1 MVIRS
6 IIGRAFSHNM
16 LKGGEMMIRNLIRG
30 IITLLLGALGFYLD
44 YLFLRL
50 NLLQSLGLNLSPIW
64 TYTIMIVLFAI
75 IGFLIAPA
83 SIRSF
88 LSLMR
93 WLDSRLTRVPTHD
106 LMSGAVGG
114 IIGLIISSLFS
125 NSFVIVPFFGPIL
138 AVLLSLFLGYL
149 GLTIGMKRKEDV
161 LSFLNFIPRFRDR
174 GDKTEKAE
182 KAEKDKEGKS
192 DIFPEPVNYKILDT
206 SVIIDGRIA
215 DIVKTDFLEGVLLI
229 PSFILEELRHIADSS
244 DLLKR
249 NRGRRGLD
257 ILNQISKETAIKVHI
272 HEQDFEDIN
281 EVDSKLVRLG
291 QILES
296 PLLTNDY
303 NLNKVAELQGVKVL
317 NINELANALKPIVL
331 PGEEMLVQVM
341 KEGKEPGQGVAYLD
355 DGTMIVVDSGRR
367 YMGQTVSVLVTSV
380 LQTAAGRMIFAKP
393 KSSLEKKPMGLRS
406 VDEVNAIG

>member
-1 MVIRS
+1 
-6 IIGRAFSHNM
+6 
-16 LKGGEMMIRNLIRG
+16 MMIRNLIRG
-30 IITLLLGALGFYLD
+30 IITLLSGALGFYLD
-44 YLFLRL
+44 YLLLRL
-50 NLLQSLGLNLSPIW
+50 DLLQSLGLNLSPIW
-64 TYTIMIVLFAI
+64 TYATMIVLFAI
-75 IGFLIAPA
+75 IGFLVAPI

-93 WLDSRLTRVPTHD
+93 WMDSRLTRVPTHD
-106 LMSGAVGG
+106 LMGGAVGG

-125 NSFVIVPFFGPIL
+125 NSFVGIPFFGPLL
-138 AVLLSLFLGYL
+138 AILLSMFLGYL

-161 LSFLNFIPRFRDR
+161 LGFLNFIPRFRDR
-174 GDKTEKAE
+174 GDKTDKTD
-182 KAEKDKEGKS
+182 KQKEGKS
-192 DIFPEPVNYKILDT
+192 ESPLEPVNYKILDT

-215 DIVKTDFLEGVLLI
+215 DIVKTGFLEGILLI
-229 PSFILEELRHIADSS
+229 PSFVLEELRHIADSS

-257 ILNQISKETAIKVHI
+257 ILNQISKETAITVHI

-291 QILES
+291 QVLNS

-393 KSSLEKKPMGLRS
+393 KSSLEKKQMGLRS
-406 VDEVNAIG
+406 IDEVNAIG

>member
-1 MVIRS
+1 
-6 IIGRAFSHNM
+6 
-16 LKGGEMMIRNLIRG
+16 MMIRNLIRG
-30 IITLLLGALGFYLD
+30 IITLLVGALGFYLS
-44 YLFLRL
+44 YLFLSL
-50 NLLQSLGLNLSPIW
+50 NLLQSLGYNISPVW
-64 TYTIMIVLFAI
+64 TYAVTVVLFAI
-75 IGFLIAPA
+75 IGFLVAPV

-88 LSLMR
+88 LSLMG
-93 WLDSRLTRVPTHD
+93 WIDARLTQVPTHD

-114 IIGLIISSLFS
+114 IIGLIISTLFS
-125 NSFVIVPFFGPIL
+125 NSFVNIPFFGPLL
-138 AVLLSLFLGYL
+138 AVLLSIFLGYL

-161 LSFLNFIPRFRDR
+161 LGLLSFFPKFR
-174 GDKTEKAE
+174 GDKTDKA
-182 KAEKDKEGKS
+182 DKTRGSKGDHPLEQ
-192 DIFPEPVNYKILDT
+192 VNYKILDT

-215 DIVKTDFLEGVLLI
+215 DIVKTGFVEGILLI
-229 PSFILEELRHIADSS
+229 PSFVLEELRHIADSS

-272 HEQDFEDIN
+272 HEQDFDDIN

-291 QILES
+291 QVLGS

-355 DGTMIVVDSGRR
+355 DGTMIVVDTGRR
-367 YMGQTVSVLVTSV
+367 FMGQNVTVLVTSV

-393 KSSLEKKPMGLRS
+393 KSVLEKKPMGLRTI
-406 VDEVNAIG
+406 DEVNAIG

>member
-1 MVIRS
+1 MI
-6 IIGRAFSHNM
+6 
-16 LKGGEMMIRNLIRG
+16 KGGEMMIRNLIRG
-30 IITLLLGALGFYLD
+30 IITLLFGALGFYLD
-44 YLFLRL
+44 YLLLQL
-50 NLLQSLGLNLSPIW
+50 NLLKSLGWSFSPIW
-64 TYTIMIVLFAI
+64 TYVAMIVLFACL
-75 IGFLIAPA
+75 GFIIAPVC
-83 SIRSF
+83 IRSV
-88 LSLMR
+88 LRLMR
-93 WLDSRLTRVPTHD
+93 WMDSRLTRVPTHD
-106 LMSGAVGG
+106 LMGGAIGG

-125 NSFVIVPFFGPIL
+125 NSFISITFFGPLL

-161 LSFLNFIPRFRDR
+161 LGFLNFIPRFRDR
-174 GDKTEKAE
+174 GDKQQKEVKA
-182 KAEKDKEGKS
+182 GQHS
-192 DIFPEPVNYKILDT
+192 DTGESLDQLPNYKILDT

-215 DIVKTDFLEGVLLI
+215 DIVKTGFIEGTLLI
-229 PSFILEELRHIADSS
+229 PSFVLEELRHIADSS

-257 ILNQISKETAIKVHI
+257 ILNQISKETAIMVHI

-291 QILES
+291 QVLNS

-317 NINELANALKPIVL
+317 NINELANSLKPIVL

-355 DGTMIVVDSGRR
+355 DGTMIVVDTGRR
-367 YMGQTVSVLVTSV
+367 FMGQNVTVLVTSV

-393 KSSLEKKPMGLRS
+393 KSSLEKKPMGLRPT
-406 VDEVNAIG
+406 DEVNAIG

>member
-1 MVIRS
+1 M
-6 IIGRAFSHNM
+6 GETFSQNM

-30 IITLLLGALGFYLD
+30 IITLLFGALGFYLD
-44 YLFLRL
+44 HLFLQL
-50 NLLQSLGLNLSPIW
+50 NLLQSLGWNLSPAW
-64 TYTIMIVLFAI
+64 TYAAMVVLFSI
-75 IGFLIAPA
+75 IGFLIAPI
-83 SIRSF
+83 SIRAF

-93 WLDSRLTRVPTHD
+93 WMDSQLTRVPTHD
-106 LMSGAVGG
+106 LLSGAVGG
-114 IIGLIISSLFS
+114 IIGLIISTLFS
-125 NSFVIVPFFGPIL
+125 SSFVSIGFFGPLL

-161 LSFLNFIPRFRDR
+161 LGVFNFLPRFRDR
-174 GDKTEKAE
+174 GDKADKSDKHKEEKAE
-182 KAEKDKEGKS
+182 S
-192 DIFPEPVNYKILDT
+192 SLEPMNYKILDT

-215 DIVKTDFLEGVLLI
+215 DIVKTGFVEGILLI
-229 PSFILEELRHIADSS
+229 PSFVLEELRHIADSS

-257 ILNQISKETAIKVHI
+257 ILNQIDKETAIKVHI
-272 HEQDFEDIN
+272 HEQNFDDIN

-291 QILES
+291 QVLGS

-355 DGTMIVVDSGRR
+355 DGTMIVVDMGRR
-367 YMGQTVSVLVTSV
+367 HMGQNVTVLVTSV

-393 KSSLEKKPMGLRS
+393 KSVLEKKRMGLTPT
-406 VDEVNAIG
+406 DEMNAIG

>member
-1 MVIRS
+1 
-6 IIGRAFSHNM
+6 
-16 LKGGEMMIRNLIRG
+16 MIRNLIRV
-30 IITLLLGALGFYLD
+30 IITLLLGAVGFYLN
-44 YLFLRL
+44 YVLI
-50 NLLQSLGLNLSPIW
+50 SLDFMKTLGWNGSLVW
-64 TYTIMIVLFAI
+64 TYVIMSALFGI
-75 IGFLIAPA
+75 IGFLAAPIC
-83 SIRSF
+83 IRSF
-88 LSLMR
+88 IALIR
-93 WLDSRLTRVPTHD
+93 WMDSRLTRVPTND
-106 LMSGAVGG
+106 LMGGAIGG
-114 IIGLIISSLFS
+114 IIGLIIASLFG
-125 NSFVIVPFFGPIL
+125 NSFISINFFGPLL

-161 LSFLNFIPRFRDR
+161 LGFLNFFPRFRDR
-174 GDKTEKAE
+174 GDKVDKPDKGEKT
-182 KAEKDKEGKS
+182 KDGKVS
-192 DIFPEPVNYKILDT
+192 RARETANYKILDT

-215 DIVKTDFLEGVLLI
+215 DIVKTGFIEGVLLI
-229 PSFILEELRHIADSS
+229 PSFVLEELRHIADSS

-257 ILNQISKETAIKVHI
+257 ILNQISKETVIKVQI

-291 QILES
+291 QVLGS

-355 DGTMIVVDSGRR
+355 DGTMIVVDMGRK
-367 YMGQTVSVLVTSV
+367 YMGQNVVVLVTSV

-393 KSSLEKKPMGLRS
+393 KTTLEKKPMGLRPT
-406 VDEVNAIG
+406 DEVNAIG

>member
-1 MVIRS
+1 
-6 IIGRAFSHNM
+6 
-16 LKGGEMMIRNLIRG
+16 MMIRNLIRG
-30 IITLLLGALGFYLD
+30 IITLLVGALGFYLS
-44 YLFLRL
+44 YLFLSL
-50 NLLQSLGLNLSPIW
+50 NLLQSLGYNISPVW
-64 TYTIMIVLFAI
+64 TYAVTVVLFAI
-75 IGFLIAPA
+75 IGFLVAPV

-88 LSLMR
+88 LSLMG
-93 WLDSRLTRVPTHD
+93 WIDSRLTQVPTHD

-114 IIGLIISSLFS
+114 IIGLIISTLFS
-125 NSFVIVPFFGPIL
+125 NSFVNIPFFGPLL
-138 AVLLSLFLGYL
+138 AVLLSIFLGYL

-161 LSFLNFIPRFRDR
+161 LGLLSFFPKFR
-174 GDKTEKAE
+174 GDKTDKADKTKGS
-182 KAEKDKEGKS
+182 KADHSLEQ
-192 DIFPEPVNYKILDT
+192 VNYKILDT

-215 DIVKTDFLEGVLLI
+215 DIVKTGFVEGILLI
-229 PSFILEELRHIADSS
+229 PSFVLEELRHIADSS

-272 HEQDFEDIN
+272 HEQDFDDIN

-291 QILES
+291 QVLGS

-355 DGTMIVVDSGRR
+355 DGTMIVVDTGRR
-367 YMGQTVSVLVTSV
+367 FMGQNVTVLVTSV

-393 KSSLEKKPMGLRS
+393 KSVLEKKPMGLRTI
-406 VDEVNAIG
+406 DEVNAIG

>member
-1 MVIRS
+1 
-6 IIGRAFSHNM
+6 
-16 LKGGEMMIRNLIRG
+16 MMIRNLIRG
-30 IITLLLGALGFYLD
+30 IITLLFGALGFFLVF
-44 YLFLRL
+44 LFLRL
-50 NLLQSLGLNLSPIW
+50 NLLQSLGWNLSPVW
-64 TYTIMIVLFAI
+64 TYATMIILFAI
-75 IGFLIAPA
+75 FGFLVAPIT
-83 SIRSF
+83 IRSF
-88 LSLMR
+88 LTLMR
-93 WLDSRLTRVPTHD
+93 WMDSRLTRVPTHD

-125 NSFVIVPFFGPIL
+125 SSFVSIPFFGPLL
-138 AVLLSLFLGYL
+138 AVLLSIFLGYL

-161 LSFLNFIPRFRDR
+161 LGLFNFLPRFRDR
-174 GDKTEKAE
+174 GDKAE
-182 KAEKDKEGKS
+182 KADKQREGKS
-192 DIFPEPVNYKILDT
+192 EQLQSIEGMHYKILDT

-215 DIVKTDFLEGVLLI
+215 DIVKTGFLEGILLI
-229 PSFILEELRHIADSS
+229 PSFVLEELRHIADSS

-272 HEQDFEDIN
+272 HEQDFDDIN

-291 QILES
+291 QVLKS

-303 NLNKVAELQGVKVL
+303 NLNKVAELQGVMVL

-355 DGTMIVVDSGRR
+355 DGTMIVVDMGRR
-367 YMGQTVSVLVTSV
+367 YMGQNITVLVTSV

-393 KSSLEKKPMGLRS
+393 KSSLEKKPMGLRPT
-406 VDEVNAIG
+406 DEVNAIG

>member
-1 MVIRS
+1 
-6 IIGRAFSHNM
+6 
-16 LKGGEMMIRNLIRG
+16 MIRNLIRG
-30 IITLLLGALGFYLD
+30 IITLLFGALGFYLD
-44 YLFLRL
+44 NLFLSL
-50 NLLQSLGLNLSPIW
+50 NLLQSLGWNLPIVW
-64 TYTIMIVLFAI
+64 TYATMIILLAGF
-75 IGFLIAPA
+75 GFLVAPI

-93 WLDSRLTRVPTHD
+93 WMDSQLTRIPTHD

-114 IIGLIISSLFS
+114 IIGLIISTLFS
-125 NSFVIVPFFGPIL
+125 SSFVGITFFGPLL
-138 AVLLSLFLGYL
+138 AVLLSIFLGYL
-149 GLTIGMKRKEDV
+149 GLTIGMKRREDI
-161 LSFLNFIPRFRDR
+161 LGFFNFFPRFRDR
-174 GDKTEKAE
+174 GDKADKADKTDKQKEEKA
-182 KAEKDKEGKS
+182 DLP
-192 DIFPEPVNYKILDT
+192 INPLQYKILDT

-215 DIVKTDFLEGVLLI
+215 DIVKTGFIEGILLI
-229 PSFILEELRHIADSS
+229 PSFVLEELRHIADSS

-257 ILNQISKETAIKVHI
+257 ILNQISKETVIKVHI

-291 QILES
+291 QVLSS

-355 DGTMIVVDSGRR
+355 DGTMIVVDMGRR
-367 YMGQTVSVLVTSV
+367 YMGQNVTVLVTSV

-393 KSSLEKKPMGLRS
+393 KSILEKKRMGLPAN
-406 VDEVNAIG
+406 DEMNAIG

>member
-1 MVIRS
+1 
-6 IIGRAFSHNM
+6 
-16 LKGGEMMIRNLIRG
+16 MMIRNLIRG
-30 IITLLLGALGFYLD
+30 IITLLVGAFGFYLSS
-44 YLFLRL
+44 LISPF
-50 NLLQSLGLNLSPIW
+50 NLLQSLGWNFSPVW
-64 TYTIMIVLFAI
+64 TDAAMVVLFAL
-75 IGFLIAPA
+75 IGFLVAPV

-88 LSLMR
+88 LSLMG
-93 WLDSRLTRVPTHD
+93 WIDSRLTRVPTHD
-106 LMSGAVGG
+106 LLSGAVGG

-125 NSFVIVPFFGPIL
+125 NSFVSIQFFGPIL
-138 AVLLSLFLGYL
+138 AVLLSIFLGYL
-149 GLTIGMKRKEDV
+149 GLTIGMKRKEDILGF
-161 LSFLNFIPRFRDR
+161 LSFFPKFR
-174 GDKTEKAE
+174 GDKT
-182 KAEKDKEGKS
+182 DKHKGNKGDHS
-192 DIFPEPVNYKILDT
+192 LEPVNYKILDT

-215 DIVKTDFLEGVLLI
+215 DIVKTGFVEGILLI
-229 PSFILEELRHIADSS
+229 PGFVLEELRHIADSS

-272 HEQDFEDIN
+272 HEQDFDDIN

-291 QILES
+291 QVLGS

-355 DGTMIVVDSGRR
+355 DGTMIVVDTGRR
-367 YMGQTVSVLVTSV
+367 FMGQNVTVLVTSV

-393 KSSLEKKPMGLRS
+393 KSVLEKKPMGLRT

>member
-1 MVIRS
+1 
-6 IIGRAFSHNM
+6 
-16 LKGGEMMIRNLIRG
+16 MIRNLIRG
-30 IITLLLGALGFYLD
+30 IITLLFGALGFFLVFS
-44 YLFLRL
+44 FLRL
-50 NLLQSLGLNLSPIW
+50 NLLQSLGWNLSPVW
-64 TYTIMIVLFAI
+64 TYATMISLFAVF
-75 IGFLIAPA
+75 GFLVAPIT
-83 SIRSF
+83 IRSF
-88 LSLMR
+88 LTLMR
-93 WLDSRLTRVPTHD
+93 WMDSRLTRVPTHD

-125 NSFVIVPFFGPIL
+125 SSFVSIPFLGPLL
-138 AVLLSLFLGYL
+138 AVLLSIFLGYL

-161 LSFLNFIPRFRDR
+161 LGLFNFLPRFRDR
-174 GDKTEKAE
+174 GDKAE
-182 KAEKDKEGKS
+182 KADKQREGKS
-192 DIFPEPVNYKILDT
+192 EQFHSVEAMHYKILDT

-215 DIVKTDFLEGVLLI
+215 DIVKTGFLEGILLI
-229 PSFILEELRHIADSS
+229 PSFVLEELRHIADSS

-272 HEQDFEDIN
+272 HEQDFDDIN

-291 QILES
+291 QVLES

-303 NLNKVAELQGVKVL
+303 NLNKVAELQGVMVL

-355 DGTMIVVDSGRR
+355 DGTMIVVDMGRR
-367 YMGQTVSVLVTSV
+367 YMGQNITVLVTSV

-393 KSSLEKKPMGLRS
+393 KSSLEKKPMGLRPT
-406 VDEVNAIG
+406 DEVNAIG

>member
-1 MVIRS
+1 
-6 IIGRAFSHNM
+6 
-16 LKGGEMMIRNLIRG
+16 MIRNLIRG
-30 IITLLLGALGFYLD
+30 IITLLVGALGFYLS

-50 NLLQSLGLNLSPIW
+50 NLLQSLGFNVSPVL
-64 TYTIMIVLFAI
+64 TYVAMVVLFAV
-75 IGFLIAPA
+75 IGFLIAPV

-88 LSLMR
+88 LSLMG
-93 WLDSRLTRVPTHD
+93 WLDLRLTRVPTHD

-125 NSFVIVPFFGPIL
+125 NSFRDIQFFGPIM
-138 AVLLSLFLGYL
+138 AVLLSILLGYL

-161 LSFLNFIPRFRDR
+161 MGFLSFLPKFR
-174 GDKTEKAE
+174 GDKSDKADKNKDSKVDPPTER
-182 KAEKDKEGKS
+182 
-192 DIFPEPVNYKILDT
+192 VNYKILDT

-215 DIVKTDFLEGVLLI
+215 DIVKTGFVEGVLLI
-229 PSFILEELRHIADSS
+229 PGFVLEELRHIADSS

-272 HEQDFEDIN
+272 HEQDFDDIN

-291 QILES
+291 QVLGS

-355 DGTMIVVDSGRR
+355 DGTMIVVDTGRR
-367 YMGQTVSVLVTSV
+367 FMGQNITVLVTSV

-393 KSSLEKKPMGLRS
+393 KNVLEKKPMGLRTI
-406 VDEVNAIG
+406 DEVNAIG

>member
-1 MVIRS
+1 
-6 IIGRAFSHNM
+6 
-16 LKGGEMMIRNLIRG
+16 MIRNLIRG
-30 IITLLLGALGFYLD
+30 IITLLFGALGFYVD
-44 YLFLRL
+44 YLLLRL
-50 NLLQSLGLNLSPIW
+50 DLLQSVKWNFSPVW
-64 TYTIMIVLFAI
+64 TYAAMIFLFACL
-75 IGFLIAPA
+75 GFLVAPVT
-83 SIRSF
+83 IRSV
-88 LSLMR
+88 LKLMR

-106 LMSGAVGG
+106 LMGGAIGG

-125 NSFVIVPFFGPIL
+125 NSFISITFFGPLL

-149 GLTIGMKRKEDV
+149 GVTIGMKRKEDV
-161 LSFLNFIPRFRDR
+161 LGFLNFIPRFRDR
-174 GDKTEKAE
+174 GEKQKE
-182 KAEKDKEGKS
+182 VKDDEILEAGES
-192 DIFPEPVNYKILDT
+192 IVVEAPHYKILDT

-215 DIVKTDFLEGVLLI
+215 DIVKTGFIEGTLLI
-229 PSFILEELRHIADSS
+229 PSFVLEELRHIADSS

-257 ILNQISKETAIKVHI
+257 ILNQISKETAIRVHI
-272 HEQDFEDIN
+272 HEQDFEDVN

-291 QILES
+291 QVLDS

-317 NINELANALKPIVL
+317 NINELANSLKPIVL

-355 DGTMIVVDSGRR
+355 DGTMIVVDTGRR
-367 YMGQTVSVLVTSV
+367 YMGQNITVLVTSV

-393 KSSLEKKPMGLRS
+393 KSSLEKKSMGLRPT
-406 VDEVNAIG
+406 DEVNAIG

>member
-1 MVIRS
+1 
-6 IIGRAFSHNM
+6 
-16 LKGGEMMIRNLIRG
+16 MIRNLIRG
-30 IITLLLGALGFYLD
+30 IITLLFGALGFFLD

-50 NLLQSLGLNLSPIW
+50 NLLQSLGWNLSPVW
-64 TYTIMIVLFAI
+64 TYATMVILFAI
-75 IGFLIAPA
+75 VGFLVAPIT
-83 SIRSF
+83 IRSV
-88 LSLMR
+88 LTLMK
-93 WLDSRLTRVPTHD
+93 WMESRLTRVPTHD

-125 NSFVIVPFFGPIL
+125 SSFVSIPFFGPLL
-138 AVLLSLFLGYL
+138 AVLLSIFLGYL

-161 LSFLNFIPRFRDR
+161 LGLFNFLPRFRDR
-174 GDKTEKAE
+174 GEKGEKA
-182 KAEKDKEGKS
+182 DKQRDGKTGQPRP
-192 DIFPEPVNYKILDT
+192 IEAVNFKILDT

-215 DIVKTDFLEGVLLI
+215 DIVKTGFLEGTLLI
-229 PSFILEELRHIADSS
+229 PSFVLEELRHIADSS

-257 ILNQISKETAIKVHI
+257 ILNQISKETAVKVHI

-291 QILES
+291 QILGS

-303 NLNKVAELQGVKVL
+303 NLNKVAELQGVMVL

-355 DGTMIVVDSGRR
+355 DGTMIVVDMGRR
-367 YMGQTVSVLVTSV
+367 YMGQTITVLVTSV

-393 KSSLEKKPMGLRS
+393 KSSLEKKPMGLRPT
-406 VDEVNAIG
+406 DEVNAIG

>member
-1 MVIRS
+1 
-6 IIGRAFSHNM
+6 
-16 LKGGEMMIRNLIRG
+16 MIRNLIRG
-30 IITLLLGALGFYLD
+30 IITLLFGALGFYLD
-44 YLFLRL
+44 YVLLRL
-50 NLLQSLGLNLSPIW
+50 DLLPLLKWNFSPVW
-64 TYTIMIVLFAI
+64 TYVSMILLFACF
-75 IGFLIAPA
+75 GFLIAPV
-83 SIRSF
+83 SIRSV
-88 LSLMR
+88 LRLMR

-106 LMSGAVGG
+106 LMGGAIGG

-125 NSFVIVPFFGPIL
+125 NSFISINFFGPLL

-161 LSFLNFIPRFRDR
+161 LGFLNFIPRFRDR
-174 GDKTEKAE
+174 GDKQKEIKVGQNLETEDT
-182 KAEKDKEGKS
+182 KDQN
-192 DIFPEPVNYKILDT
+192 PHYKILDT

-215 DIVKTDFLEGVLLI
+215 DIVKTGFIEGTLLV
-229 PSFILEELRHIADSS
+229 PSFVLEELRHIADSS

-257 ILNQISKETAIKVHI
+257 ILNQISKETAIMVHI

-291 QILES
+291 QVLNS

-317 NINELANALKPIVL
+317 NINELANSLKPIVL

-355 DGTMIVVDSGRR
+355 DGTMIVVDTGRR
-367 YMGQTVSVLVTSV
+367 YMGQNVTVLVTSV

-393 KSSLEKKPMGLRS
+393 KSALEKKPMGLRS
-406 VDEVNAIG
+406 TDEVNAIG

>member
-1 MVIRS
+1 
-6 IIGRAFSHNM
+6 
-16 LKGGEMMIRNLIRG
+16 MIRNLIRG
-30 IITLLLGALGFYLD
+30 IITLLFGTLGFYLD
-44 YLFLRL
+44 YVLLRL
-50 NLLQSLGLNLSPIW
+50 DLLQSLGWNFPPVW
-64 TYTIMIVLFAI
+64 TYVTMILLFACL
-75 IGFLIAPA
+75 GFLIAPL
-83 SIRSF
+83 SIRSV
-88 LSLMR
+88 LTLMR
-93 WLDSRLTRVPTHD
+93 WMDSRLTRVPTHD
-106 LMSGAVGG
+106 LMGGAIGG

-125 NSFVIVPFFGPIL
+125 NSFISITFFGPLL

-161 LSFLNFIPRFRDR
+161 LGFLNFIPRFRDR
-174 GDKTEKAE
+174 GDKQKEAKAGQPLE
-182 KAEKDKEGKS
+182 AGDSKDQN
-192 DIFPEPVNYKILDT
+192 PHYKILDT

-215 DIVKTDFLEGVLLI
+215 DIVKTGFIEGTLLI
-229 PSFILEELRHIADSS
+229 PSFVLEELRHIADSS

-257 ILNQISKETAIKVHI
+257 ILNQISKETAIMVHI

-291 QILES
+291 QVLNS

-317 NINELANALKPIVL
+317 NINELANSLKPIVL

-355 DGTMIVVDSGRR
+355 DGTMIVVDTGRR
-367 YMGQTVSVLVTSV
+367 YMGQNVTVLVTSV

-393 KSSLEKKPMGLRS
+393 KSALEKKPMGLRS
-406 VDEVNAIG
+406 TDEVNAIG

>member
-1 MVIRS
+1 
-6 IIGRAFSHNM
+6 
-16 LKGGEMMIRNLIRG
+16 MMIRNLLRG
-30 IITLLLGALGFYLD
+30 IITLLVGALGFYLSF
-44 YLFLRL
+44 LFLRL
-50 NLLQSLGLNLSPIW
+50 NILQSLGW
-64 TYTIMIVLFAI
+64 RTYAVMVALFAS
-75 IGFLIAPA
+75 IGFFVAPV

-88 LSLMR
+88 LTLMR
-93 WLDSRLTRVPTHD
+93 WMDSRLTRVPTHD

-125 NSFVIVPFFGPIL
+125 NSFKDIQFFGPLL
-138 AVLLSLFLGYL
+138 AVILSIFLGYL
-149 GLTIGMKRKEDV
+149 GLTIGMKRKEDITGF
-161 LSFLNFIPRFRDR
+161 LSFFPKFR
-174 GDKTEKAE
+174 GDKMDKADKNKE
-182 KAEKDKEGKS
+182 SKADHSLER
-192 DIFPEPVNYKILDT
+192 VNYKILDT

-215 DIVKTDFLEGVLLI
+215 DIVKTGFVEGILLI
-229 PSFILEELRHIADSS
+229 PSFVLEELRHIADSS

-257 ILNQISKETAIKVHI
+257 ILNQISKETVIKVHI
-272 HEQDFEDIN
+272 HEQDFDDIN

-291 QILES
+291 QVLGS
-296 PLLTNDY
+296 SLLTNDY

-355 DGTMIVVDSGRR
+355 DGTMIVVDTGRR
-367 YMGQTVSVLVTSV
+367 FMGQHVTVLVTSV

-393 KSSLEKKPMGLRS
+393 KSVLEKKQMGLRT

>member
-1 MVIRS
+1 
-6 IIGRAFSHNM
+6 
-16 LKGGEMMIRNLIRG
+16 MMIRNLIRG
-30 IITLLLGALGFYLD
+30 IITMLVGALGFYLS
-44 YLFLRL
+44 FLSL
-50 NLLQSLGLNLSPIW
+50 NFLQSLGWGITAVW
-64 TYTIMIVLFAI
+64 TYATMVIIFAI
-75 IGFLIAPA
+75 IGFLVAPI

-88 LSLMR
+88 LSLMK
-93 WLDSRLTRVPTHD
+93 WIDLRLTPVPTHD

-125 NSFVIVPFFGPIL
+125 NSFVNIQFFGPLL
-138 AVLLSLFLGYL
+138 AVLLSVLLGYL

-161 LSFLNFIPRFRDR
+161 LGFLSFLPKFK
-174 GDKTEKAE
+174 GDKTDKQKEKIG
-182 KAEKDKEGKS
+182 DNS
-192 DIFPEPVNYKILDT
+192 LEPVNYKILDT

-215 DIVKTDFLEGVLLI
+215 DIVKTGFVEGILLI
-229 PSFILEELRHIADSS
+229 PGFVLEELRHIADSS

-272 HEQDFEDIN
+272 HEQDFDDIN

-291 QILES
+291 QVLKS

-355 DGTMIVVDSGRR
+355 DGTMIVVDTGRR
-367 YMGQTVSVLVTSV
+367 FMGQHVTVLVTSV

-393 KSSLEKKPMGLRS
+393 KSVLEKKPMSLRT
-406 VDEVNAIG
+406 VDGANAIG

>member
-1 MVIRS
+1 
-6 IIGRAFSHNM
+6 
-16 LKGGEMMIRNLIRG
+16 MMIRNLIRG
-30 IITLLLGALGFYLD
+30 IITLLVGALGFYLS

-50 NLLQSLGLNLSPIW
+50 NLLQSLGWNSSPVW
-64 TYTIMIVLFAI
+64 TYAAMVSLFAAF
-75 IGFLIAPA
+75 GFLIAPV

-88 LSLMR
+88 LSLMG
-93 WLDSRLTRVPTHD
+93 WIDSRLTRVPTHD

-125 NSFVIVPFFGPIL
+125 NSFRDIQFFGPIL
-138 AVLLSLFLGYL
+138 AVLLSILLGYL

-161 LSFLNFIPRFRDR
+161 MGFLSFLPKFR
-174 GDKTEKAE
+174 GDKADKADKNKDS
-182 KAEKDKEGKS
+182 KADHPIER
-192 DIFPEPVNYKILDT
+192 VNYKILDT

-215 DIVKTDFLEGVLLI
+215 DIVKTGFVEGVLLI
-229 PSFILEELRHIADSS
+229 PGFVLEELRHIADSS

-272 HEQDFEDIN
+272 HEQDFDDIN

-291 QILES
+291 QVLGS

-355 DGTMIVVDSGRR
+355 DGTMIVVDTGRR
-367 YMGQTVSVLVTSV
+367 FMGQNVTVLVTSV

-393 KSSLEKKPMGLRS
+393 KSGFEKKPMGLRTI
-406 VDEVNAIG
+406 DEVNAIG

>member
-1 MVIRS
+1 
-6 IIGRAFSHNM
+6 
-16 LKGGEMMIRNLIRG
+16 MMIRNLIRG
-30 IITLLLGALGFYLD
+30 IITLLAGALGFYLD
-44 YLFLRL
+44 YLFLRF
-50 NLLQSLGLNLSPIW
+50 NLIQSLGFNLAPIW

-75 IGFLIAPA
+75 SGFLVAPA

-93 WLDSRLTRVPTHD
+93 WMDSQLTRVPTHD

-125 NSFVIVPFFGPIL
+125 NAFVIIPFFGPLL
-138 AVLLSLFLGYL
+138 AVLLSIFLGYL

-161 LSFLNFIPRFRDR
+161 LGFLNFLPRFRDR
-174 GDKTEKAE
+174 GDKTDKAD
-182 KAEKDKEGKS
+182 KQKEGKA
-192 DIFPEPVNYKILDT
+192 DTVLEPVNYKILDT

-215 DIVKTDFLEGVLLI
+215 DIVKTGFLEGVLLI
-229 PSFILEELRHIADSS
+229 PSFVLEELRHIADSS

-291 QILES
+291 QVLES

-367 YMGQTVSVLVTSV
+367 YMGQNVSVLVTSV

-393 KSSLEKKPMGLRS
+393 KSSLEKKPMGLRPI
-406 VDEVNAIG
+406 DEMNAIG

>member
-1 MVIRS
+1 
-6 IIGRAFSHNM
+6 
-16 LKGGEMMIRNLIRG
+16 MIRNLIRG
-30 IITLLLGALGFYLD
+30 IITLLVGALGFYLS
-44 YLFLRL
+44 YVFEHL
-50 NLLQSLGLNLSPIW
+50 NLLQSLGWNLSPIW
-64 TYTIMIVLFAI
+64 TYVTMVVLFGI
-75 IGFLIAPA
+75 IGFLVAPV

-93 WLDSRLTRVPTHD
+93 WMDSRLTRVPTHD

-125 NSFVIVPFFGPIL
+125 SAFVNIQFFGPLL
-138 AVLLSLFLGYL
+138 AVLLSIFLGYL
-149 GLTIGMKRKEDV
+149 GLTIGMKRKEDILGF
-161 LSFLNFIPRFRDR
+161 LSFFPKFR
-174 GDKTEKAE
+174 GDKTDKAD
-182 KAEKDKEGKS
+182 KQKEGKE
-192 DIFPEPVNYKILDT
+192 DHALEKVNYKILDT

-215 DIVKTDFLEGVLLI
+215 DIVKTGFLEGVLLI
-229 PSFILEELRHIADSS
+229 PGFVLEELRHIADSS

-272 HEQDFEDIN
+272 HEQDFDDIN

-291 QILES
+291 QVLGS

-355 DGTMIVVDSGRR
+355 DGTMIVVDTGRR
-367 YMGQTVSVLVTSV
+367 FMGQNVTVLVTSV

-393 KSSLEKKPMGLRS
+393 KSVLEKKPMGLRT

>member
-1 MVIRS
+1 
-6 IIGRAFSHNM
+6 
-16 LKGGEMMIRNLIRG
+16 MIRNLIRG
-30 IITLLLGALGFYLD
+30 IITLLVGALGFYLSF
-44 YLFLRL
+44 LFLSL
-50 NLLQSLGLNLSPIW
+50 NFLQSLGWNFSPVW
-64 TYTIMIVLFAI
+64 TYATMVVLFAI
-75 IGFLIAPA
+75 IGFLVAPV

-88 LSLMR
+88 LSLMG
-93 WLDSRLTRVPTHD
+93 WIDSRLTRVPTHD

-125 NSFVIVPFFGPIL
+125 NSFVSIQFFGPIL
-138 AVLLSLFLGYL
+138 AVLLSIFLGYL

-161 LSFLNFIPRFRDR
+161 LGFLSFLPKFR
-174 GDKTEKAE
+174 GDKTDKVEKTDKLKE
-182 KAEKDKEGKS
+182 SKADHSMEL
-192 DIFPEPVNYKILDT
+192 PNYKILDT

-215 DIVKTDFLEGVLLI
+215 DIVKTGFVEGILLI
-229 PSFILEELRHIADSS
+229 PSFVLEELRHIADSS

-291 QILES
+291 QVLGS

-355 DGTMIVVDSGRR
+355 DGTMIVVDTGRR
-367 YMGQTVSVLVTSV
+367 YMGQNVTVLVTSV

-393 KSSLEKKPMGLRS
+393 KSVLEKKSMGLRT

>member
-1 MVIRS
+1 
-6 IIGRAFSHNM
+6 
-16 LKGGEMMIRNLIRG
+16 MIRNLIRG
-30 IITLLLGALGFYLD
+30 IITLLVGALGFYLSF
-44 YLFLRL
+44 LFLSL
-50 NLLQSLGLNLSPIW
+50 NFLQSLGWNFSPVW
-64 TYTIMIVLFAI
+64 TYATMVVLFAI
-75 IGFLIAPA
+75 IGFLVAPV

-88 LSLMR
+88 LSLMG
-93 WLDSRLTRVPTHD
+93 WIDSRFTRVPTHD

-125 NSFVIVPFFGPIL
+125 NSFVSIQFFGPIL
-138 AVLLSLFLGYL
+138 AVLLSIFLGYL

-161 LSFLNFIPRFRDR
+161 LGFLSFLPKFR
-174 GDKTEKAE
+174 GDKTDKVEKTDKLKE
-182 KAEKDKEGKS
+182 SKADHSMEL
-192 DIFPEPVNYKILDT
+192 PNYKILDT

-215 DIVKTDFLEGVLLI
+215 DIVKTGFVEGILLI
-229 PSFILEELRHIADSS
+229 PSFVLEELRHIADSS

-291 QILES
+291 QVLGS

-355 DGTMIVVDSGRR
+355 DGTMIVVDTGRR
-367 YMGQTVSVLVTSV
+367 YMGQNVTVLVTSV

-393 KSSLEKKPMGLRS
+393 KSVLEKKSMGLRT

>member
-1 MVIRS
+1 
-6 IIGRAFSHNM
+6 
-16 LKGGEMMIRNLIRG
+16 MMIRNLIRG
-30 IITLLLGALGFYLD
+30 IITLLVGALGFYLS

-50 NLLQSLGLNLSPIW
+50 NLLQSLGWNFSPVW
-64 TYTIMIVLFAI
+64 TYAAMVSLFAAF
-75 IGFLIAPA
+75 GFLIAPV

-88 LSLMR
+88 LSLMG
-93 WLDSRLTRVPTHD
+93 WIDSRLTRVPTHD

-125 NSFVIVPFFGPIL
+125 NSFRDIQFFGPIL
-138 AVLLSLFLGYL
+138 AVFLSILLGYL

-161 LSFLNFIPRFRDR
+161 MGFLSFLPKFR
-174 GDKTEKAE
+174 GDKADKADKNKDS
-182 KAEKDKEGKS
+182 KADHPIER
-192 DIFPEPVNYKILDT
+192 VNYKILDT

-215 DIVKTDFLEGVLLI
+215 DIVKTGFVEGVLLI
-229 PSFILEELRHIADSS
+229 PGFVLEELRHIADSS

-272 HEQDFEDIN
+272 HEQDFDDIN

-291 QILES
+291 QVLGS

-355 DGTMIVVDSGRR
+355 DGTMIVVDTGRR
-367 YMGQTVSVLVTSV
+367 FMGQNVTVLVTSV

-393 KSSLEKKPMGLRS
+393 KSVLEKKPMGLRTI
-406 VDEVNAIG
+406 DEVNAIG

>member
-1 MVIRS
+1 
-6 IIGRAFSHNM
+6 
-16 LKGGEMMIRNLIRG
+16 MMIRNLIRG
-30 IITLLLGALGFYLD
+30 IITLLFGALGFFLVF
-44 YLFLRL
+44 LFLRL
-50 NLLQSLGLNLSPIW
+50 NLLQSLGWNLSPVW
-64 TYTIMIVLFAI
+64 TYATMIILFAI
-75 IGFLIAPA
+75 FGFLVAPIT
-83 SIRSF
+83 IRSF
-88 LSLMR
+88 LTLMR
-93 WLDSRLTRVPTHD
+93 WMDSRLTRVPTHD

-125 NSFVIVPFFGPIL
+125 SSFVSIPFFGPLL
-138 AVLLSLFLGYL
+138 AVLLSIFLGYL

-161 LSFLNFIPRFRDR
+161 LGLFNFLPRFRDR
-174 GDKTEKAE
+174 GDKTEKT
-182 KAEKDKEGKS
+182 DKQREDKSAQLQSIEGMH
-192 DIFPEPVNYKILDT
+192 YKILDT

-215 DIVKTDFLEGVLLI
+215 DIVKTGFLEGILLI
-229 PSFILEELRHIADSS
+229 PSFVLEELRHIADSS

-272 HEQDFEDIN
+272 HEQDFDDIN

-291 QILES
+291 QVLES

-303 NLNKVAELQGVKVL
+303 NLNKVAELQGVMVL

-355 DGTMIVVDSGRR
+355 DGTMIVVDMGRR
-367 YMGQTVSVLVTSV
+367 YMGQNITVLVTSV

-393 KSSLEKKPMGLRS
+393 KSSLEKKPMGLRPT
-406 VDEVNAIG
+406 DEVNAIG

>member
-1 MVIRS
+1 
-6 IIGRAFSHNM
+6 
-16 LKGGEMMIRNLIRG
+16 MIRNLIRG
-30 IITLLLGALGFYLD
+30 IITLLFGALGFFLD
-44 YLFLRL
+44 FLFLRL
-50 NLLQSLGLNLSPIW
+50 DLLQSLGWNSSPIW
-64 TYTIMIVLFAI
+64 TYATMIILFAI
-75 IGFLIAPA
+75 IGFLIAPVI
-83 SIRSF
+83 IRSV
-88 LSLMR
+88 LALIR
-93 WLDSRLTRVPTHD
+93 WMDSRLTRVPTHD

-125 NSFVIVPFFGPIL
+125 SSFVNIPFFGPLL

-149 GLTIGMKRKEDV
+149 GVTIGMKRKEEV
-161 LSFLNFIPRFRDR
+161 LGLFNFLPRFRDR
-174 GDKTEKAE
+174 GDKGEKV
-182 KAEKDKEGKS
+182 DKQREGKADQTEQLRS
-192 DIFPEPVNYKILDT
+192 SAATRYKILDT

-215 DIVKTDFLEGVLLI
+215 DIVKTGFLEGTLLV
-229 PSFILEELRHIADSS
+229 PSFVLEELRHIADSS

-291 QILES
+291 QVLGS

-303 NLNKVAELQGVKVL
+303 NLNKVAELQGVMVL

-331 PGEEMLVQVM
+331 PGEEMMVQVM

-355 DGTMIVVDSGRR
+355 DGTMIVVDMGRR
-367 YMGQTVSVLVTSV
+367 FMGQTITVLVTSV

-393 KSSLEKKPMGLRS
+393 KSMLEKKSMGLRPT
-406 VDEVNAIG
+406 DEVNAIG

>member
-1 MVIRS
+1 
-6 IIGRAFSHNM
+6 
-16 LKGGEMMIRNLIRG
+16 MIRNIIRG
-30 IITLLLGALGFYLD
+30 IITLLFGALGFYLD
-44 YLFLRL
+44 YLFLQL
-50 NLLQSLGLNLSPIW
+50 KLLQSLGWNLSVFW
-64 TYTIMIVLFAI
+64 TYSTMIIFAVLFAI
-75 IGFLIAPA
+75 VGFLVAPNI
-83 SIRSF
+83 IRSV

-93 WLDSRLTRVPTHD
+93 WIDSQLTSVPTHD

-114 IIGLIISSLFS
+114 IIGLIISTLFS
-125 NSFVIVPFFGPIL
+125 SSFVGLTIVGPLL

-149 GLTIGMKRKEDV
+149 GLTIGMKRKEDI
-161 LSFLNFIPRFRDR
+161 LSFFNFFPRFRDR
-174 GDKTEKAE
+174 GDKTDKAE
-182 KAEKDKEGKS
+182 KVDKTPERSKEETAETLLN
-192 DIFPEPVNYKILDT
+192 PMNYKILDT

-215 DIVKTDFLEGVLLI
+215 DIVKTGFIEGILLI
-229 PSFILEELRHIADSS
+229 PSFVLEELRHIADSS

-257 ILNQISKETAIKVHI
+257 ILNQIDKDTAIKVQI
-272 HEQDFEDIN
+272 HEQNFDDIN

-291 QILES
+291 QVLGS

-317 NINELANALKPIVL
+317 NINELANSLKPIVL

-355 DGTMIVVDSGRR
+355 DGTMIVVDMGRR
-367 YMGQTVSVLVTSV
+367 YMGQNITVLVTSV

-393 KSSLEKKPMGLRS
+393 KSILEKKRMGLPPT
-406 VDEVNAIG
+406 DEMNAIG